1 MENRFAG
8 AQNQGERRR
17 RRLSHDDSEDLQSE
31 GTREFGEINESP
43 RVGPPI
49 QESIFRR
56 LISPRLWKS
65 ASIIFATSA
74 IVGLVIWNSREQTTV
89 FESVTA
95 TTGLADRLAG
105 LLLLAAGQLA
115 VIIGWIRSTSQVDF
129 KGRYRV
135 WKWLGLALC
144 SVGAVLVL
152 QIGGLIPNLLTSAV
166 ERMTGPIQAARP
178 AILFAVGATISVIV
192 MARVIPDMGR
202 CYSSQAIL
210 VAGVLAT
217 LVRMMLV
224 YGSSSSVSEA
234 TLDALT
240 LMAADCA
247 FASMLLHCRFV
258 AFVNN
263 DPPVVSTRA
272 SASKQG
278 SRHGSESVDDLE
290 PEGSAA
296 PTTTDSKS
304 PSDEKEASKPAPAKP
319 AKKKRRASRRKAA

>member
-17 RRLSHDDSEDLQSE
+17 RRLSNDDSEDLLSD
-31 GTREFGEINESP
+31 GDREFGEITESP

-56 LISPRLWKS
+56 LVSPRLWKS
-65 ASIIFATSA
+65 ASIIFVTTA
-74 IVGLVIWNSREQTTV
+74 IVCFVIWNSREQTTV
-89 FESVTA
+89 FESVTT
-95 TTGLADRLAG
+95 TTGLSDRMAG

-115 VIIGWIRSTSQVDF
+115 VVIGWIRSTSHVDF
-129 KGRYRV
+129 KGRYRG

-152 QIGGLIPNLLTSAV
+152 QIGGLIPNLLTAAV
-166 ERMTGPIQAARP
+166 EPMTGPIQAARP
-178 AILFAVGATISVIV
+178 AILFAIGATVSVIV
-192 MARVIPDMGR
+192 LARVIPDMGR

-210 VAGVLAT
+210 VAGVLTT

-224 YGSSSSVSEA
+224 FGSNSSVSEA
-234 TLDALT
+234 TLGALT
-240 LMAADCA
+240 LMAANCA
-247 FASMLLHCRFV
+247 FASLLLHCRFV

-263 DPPVVSTRA
+263 DPPVVSNRA

-278 SRHGSESVDDLE
+278 SRYDSQSVDDLE
-290 PEGSAA
+290 PEATAA
-296 PTTTDSKS
+296 PQTTNRQP
-304 PSDEKEASKPAPAKP
+304 PSVDKDESKPAPAKP